1 MVGSLLLS
9 FFYCFNIPTYHIGEV
24 TGYMLK
30 PKKRI
35 GFVSDKVPSA
45 HSRVP
50 LYDKDGRFIIA
61 TSIIIIPTNILT

>member
-1 MVGSLLLS
+1 ML
-9 FFYCFNIPTYHIGEV
+9 GEV

-35 GFVSDKVPSA
+35 GFVSDKIPSV

-50 LYDKDGRFIIA
+50 LYNEDGKFDA
-61 TSIIIIPTNILT
+61 TLILLLLLFQLIF